1 MAANSFLSGFTG
13 GMGAMS
19 QVMNYAEQRQARQ
32 QQQQD
37 QQLQRNISGL
47 MHIDREFGD
56 DNKKRQAW
64 RNDVFQSINKNKNFR
79 SALELEQPG
88 SNITA
93 FETMADGFVPII
105 SYTGEDG
112 NEVSRPVMMEG
123 SNKPLVIPHQD
134 FFQAIG
140 SQTDILDSATRH
152 GAQLL
157 GAGGSLPERSERYQ
171 QEKIN
176 GGLYNRNLKTNEL
189 KSVGRGGS
197 GSRGGGTGSSD
208 LSFGNPTTTFNDNA
222 GNRVEQYD
230 MPYGKT
236 YQIIRPSDGEPGE
249 FEVYDITDKMNPK
262 NVTGG
267 ANHVDRVMH
276 GVGGMQENPAV
287 DTRPFYEWGTGTGGE
302 AESEEEEEED
312 KPTEKP
318 KDRPKRTPVTPGSLD
333 TGYGGF
339 KVPREQMERAESARS
354 EDIAGLAN
362 LVRQQQK
369 NSQLGQQNMANAR
382 THYGG
387 MINPQSP
394 QQQVA
399 KPENAKSEKGQ
410 IEQVYDEV
418 ERIISGGGTEKELT
432 EYLSQFDDSVTR
444 KVQQMRINAGKLVS
458 DRGGQ

>member
-13 GMGAMS
+13 GMGAVS
-19 QVMNYAEQRQARQ
+19 QVMNYQEQRQQRQ
-32 QQQQD
+32 QQLQD
-37 QQLQRNISGL
+37 QQMQRNVATMMHIDQSFGDNKEGRQKYRQGMFQGLNENQHIKSALALEHEDAEISGL
-47 MHIDREFGD
+47 E
-56 DNKKRQAW
+56 
-64 RNDVFQSINKNKNFR
+64 V
-79 SALELEQPG
+79 
-88 SNITA
+88 TA
-93 FETMADGFVPII
+93 AGFVPII
-105 SYTGEDG
+105 SYPDPDNPDKKIT
-112 NEVSRPVMMEG
+112 RPVMMEG
-123 SNKPLVIPHQD
+123 ENQPLAIGQED
-134 FFQAIG
+134 FFRAIG
-140 SQTDILDSATRH
+140 SQPDLLDRSVKLQAK
-152 GAQLL
+152 LL
-157 GAGGSLPERSERYQ
+157 GSGGSLPERSERYQ
-171 QEKIN
+171 QETIN

-189 KSVGRGGS
+189 KAVSGGGGSRSGSSSGS
-197 GSRGGGTGSSD
+197 GSAANPRTLLKRDEDGHQVQYTMEDGHVIRTEWPTDGKPVRSDVTNDWNNIKQSGNVADRMGLGGGDG
-208 LSFGNPTTTFNDNA
+208 GN
-222 GNRVEQYD
+222 
-230 MPYGKT
+230 
-236 YQIIRPSDGEPGE
+236 
-249 FEVYDITDKMNPK
+249 
-262 NVTGG
+262 
-267 ANHVDRVMH
+267 HL
-276 GVGGMQENPAV
+276 AV

-302 AESEEEEEED
+302 AESEEEED

-458 DRGGQ
+458 DRGVQQ